1 MYAFDINTY
10 ISTLFLHLQVDSLE
24 VAIVIAASI
33 ILTLLFDL
41 PMQEIKNVI
50 MESTD
55 GITLETSEKKTNTI
69 ENKKAENKKTEQA
82 KSMNVISDQTN
93 SIFEDDEVD
102 SSPTGWDWQRDII
115 HAAIILEEHNTE
127 EEIINVSTLKKMNG
141 KRMSFIN
148 HETCNSE
155 EISSNNQDKIVS
167 RKLSKDTKDYIEHS
181 RRSVNSQNI
190 DDSEGKVI
198 EFLRNQHEHDVM
210 TQHNR
215 RSSSR
220 TKENKRLPT
229 KEIEDEEDWRHQRDD
244 EDGSRQF
251 RRLESRGR
259 TLAKEADDYPSW
271 EFVRNENAIISEQ
284 YDATLR
290 QIKPFSIRS
299 VDVTKSTFS
308 SESEEE
314 LSSGQKF
321 KPEHVSSSDAR
332 ASDEEEWERDL
343 RIRRKQ
349 FMEKLIAQQR
359 ELLIE
364 TDNREDNAESLKRRS
379 SAEGRIA
386 LLRDDLSG
394 EDNMDSWTIS
404 VGPRITLLGSSQE
417 PSEPEED
424 GIYIRRREYREQG
437 PPSREESEEE
447 SSQDTSRRQS
457 YTSGSQKTSLEEED
471 DVNIYNFIL
480 TKESKRESLQDLSKL
495 LPEELASSGWNV
507 VRKEGDLLAK
517 PTSTGLF
524 KRESIVKSQASEED
538 PEYLLPERPKLIQQE
553 REHPFKKAWQMQK
566 SKSEEEGSSA
576 YSIKE
581 PKEQQH
587 EMKSKEQDHRSQIT
601 HERNGE
607 QSEDIQSFA
616 DEEVEAI
623 MLQSR
628 NIDTEDKIS
637 SKSSTDFD
645 ADSISTE
652 HNRTTY
658 EGDHR
663 QNSKSETDE
672 DSAKFNWPDEEEENE
687 TYKIDHRRKSEEAD
701 WDWEQEET

>member
-1 MYAFDINTY
+1 
-10 ISTLFLHLQVDSLE
+10 LHLQIDSLE
-24 VAIVIAASI
+24 VTIVIVASI

-41 PMQEIKNVI
+41 PMQEVRNVI

-55 GITLETSEKKTNTI
+55 SLTLETSKKKTN
-69 ENKKAENKKTEQA
+69 ASENKKTEQSVKSA
-82 KSMNVISDQTN
+82 KSVNVTSDQTN
-93 SIFEDDEVD
+93 SIFEDNEVD
-102 SSPTGWDWQRDII
+102 STGWDWQKDNII
-115 HAAIILEEHNTE
+115 HGAIILEEHDIE
-127 EEIINVSTLKKMNG
+127 EEIMDMSTLNKMNG
-141 KRMSFIN
+141 KRMSFID
-148 HETCNSE
+148 HETHE
-155 EISSNNQDKIVS
+155 ESNNQDKIVS
-167 RKLSKDTKDYIEHS
+167 RKLSKDTKDYIEH
-181 RRSVNSQNI
+181 RRSMNNQSI
-190 DDSEGKVI
+190 DDSEEEVI
-198 EFLRNQHEHDVM
+198 EFLKNQHDVM

-215 RSSSR
+215 RFLSR
-220 TKENKRLPT
+220 TKEKRPT
-229 KEIEDEEDWRHQRDD
+229 KGIEDEEDWQHQRKD
-244 EDGSRQF
+244 ENDSRQF

-259 TLAKEADDYPSW
+259 TLANEADDYPSW
-271 EFVRNENAIISEQ
+271 EFVRNENAIITEQ

-290 QIKPFSIRS
+290 QIKSSSIRS

-314 LSSGQKF
+314 LSSEQKF
-321 KPEHVSSSDAR
+321 KPERLSSSDAK
-332 ASDEEEWERDL
+332 ANDEEEWERDL

-394 EDNMDSWTIS
+394 EDNMDSWTVS

-424 GIYIRRREYREQG
+424 GIYMRRREYREQG

-447 SSQDTSRRQS
+447 SQDTSRRQS

-495 LPEELASSGWNV
+495 LPEELANSGWNV
-507 VRKEGDLLAK
+507 VKKEDDLLAK
-517 PTSTGLF
+517 PISVGLF

-581 PKEQQH
+581 PKEQQY
-587 EMKSKEQDHRSQIT
+587 EIKSKEQDHRSQIT

-628 NIDTEDKIS
+628 NTDIEDKIS

-652 HNRTTY
+652 HSRATY

-687 TYKIDHRRKSEEAD
+687 IYKTSHRKKSEEAD

>member
-1 MYAFDINTY
+1 MVHKNDINDINVY
-10 ISTLFLHLQVDSLE
+10 KYTLYFHLQIDSLE
-24 VAIVIAASI
+24 VAMVITASI

-41 PMQEIKNVI
+41 PMQEVKNVI

-55 GITLETSEKKTNTI
+55 GMALETSEERKINAN
-69 ENKKAENKKTEQA
+69 ENKKIEQA
-82 KSMNVISDQTN
+82 KSVKVTDDQTN
-93 SIFEDDEVD
+93 SIVEDDEVD
-102 SSPTGWDWQRDII
+102 STGWNWQRDIT
-115 HAAIILEEHNTE
+115 HGAIILEEHDTE
-127 EEIINVSTLKKMNG
+127 QEITDVSTLKKMNG
-141 KRMSFIN
+141 GRISFIDQK
-148 HETCNSE
+148 TRNSK
-155 EISSNNQDKIVS
+155 EISSKNQDKTVS
-167 RKLSKDTKDYIEHS
+167 RKLSKDTKDYTEHS
-181 RRSVNSQNI
+181 RRSINNQNM
-190 DDSEGKVI
+190 DDSEEEII
-198 EFLRNQHEHDVM
+198 EFLRNQCDDDVM
-210 TQHNR
+210 TQHSR
-215 RSSSR
+215 RSLSR

-229 KEIEDEEDWRHQRDD
+229 KGVEDEEDWRHRRED
-244 EDGSRQF
+244 ENGSRQF
-251 RRLESRGR
+251 KRLESTGR

-284 YDATLR
+284 YDTTSR
-290 QIKPFSIRS
+290 QIKPSSTRSIDS
-299 VDVTKSTFS
+299 VTKNTFS

-314 LSSGQKF
+314 PSSEQKL
-321 KPEHVSSSDAR
+321 KPERVSSSDAR
-332 ASDEEEWERDL
+332 ASDEEEWEHDL

-359 ELLIE
+359 ESLIE
-364 TDNREDNAESLKRRS
+364 TDNREANAESLKRRS

-394 EDNMDSWTIS
+394 EDNMDSWTVS

-424 GIYIRRREYREQG
+424 IYMRRREYREQG

-471 DVNIYNFIL
+471 DVNTHNFIL

-495 LPEELASSGWNV
+495 IPEELASSGWNV

-517 PTSTGLF
+517 PTSAGLF

-581 PKEQQH
+581 LKEQQH
-587 EMKSKEQDHRSQIT
+587 EIKSKEQD

-623 MLQSR
+623 MLRSR
-628 NIDTEDKIS
+628 STDTEDKIS

-645 ADSISTE
+645 VDSISTE
-652 HNRTTY
+652 HSRAMY

-672 DSAKFNWPDEEEENE
+672 DSAKFNWPDDEEEDE
-687 TYKIDHRRKSEEAD
+687 TYRTDHRRKSEEAD
-701 WDWEQEET
+701 WNWEQEET